1 MHSLSEVA
9 EYKSEG
15 CCAEEEVIPAFSLDQ
30 LSSPRPPT
38 QRTTGRPAL
47 ALKGEPVVVT
57 YLFRHPR
64 ARSSRFRF
72 CNRRRRHV
80 RPHGKRNA
88 RGPSL
93 AAPTRHPPHTR
104 APISH
109 APRHPSL
116 TLRGTAAP
124 SLRLCTSRRASAPTT
139 AAPRL
144 DSPTHPSSPT
154 PPARAGLSTTL
165 ALPDDLLFP
174 EDCQR

>member
-109 APRHPSL
+109 APRHPAL

-144 DSPTHPSSPT
+144 DSPHPSPPT
-154 PPARAGLSTTL
+154 PSAQAHLSTTL

-174 EDCQR
+174 EDYQR